1 LAAPLQWHLPGKAL
15 TWLLPILPEEEAD
28 AKETMRVIE
37 ATGQIVIAMPGDLN
51 DAGYCDELVTKT
63 IKELGSIDILVNNAA
78 LQKHFD
84 SLEDIT
90 GADFADI

>member
-1 LAAPLQWHLPGKAL
+1 
-15 TWLLPILPEEEAD
+15 
-28 AKETMRVIE
+28 MRVIE

-51 DAGYCDELVTKT
+51 DAGYCDELVTNT
-63 IKELGSIDILVNNAA
+63 IKELGSIDILVNNAV